1 MGKHHQSPIRIG
13 RAAAPRVTVKATKA
27 SSIDIEKE
35 YTVVEVAAL
44 MSLSRQTI
52 TRAFEHRSGIH
63 TIPGRGEQMI
73 IRIPGHIL
81 VQWLRER
88 TKP

>member
-1 MGKHHQSPIRIG
+1 MSKHHQPPIHIG
-13 RAAAPRVTVKATKA
+13 RAAPKRTIKYLRGA
-27 SSIDIEKE
+27 SIDLEKE
-35 YTVVEVAAL
+35 YSVSEVAAL

-63 TIPGRGEQMI
+63 TIPGRGTQEI

-88 TKP
+88 TK

>member
-1 MGKHHQSPIRIG
+1 MKHQSPIRIG
-13 RAAAPRVTVKATKA
+13 RAAPKPTVKALRGA
-27 SSIDIEKE
+27 SIDLEKE
-35 YTVVEVAAL
+35 YSVVEVADM

>member
-1 MGKHHQSPIRIG
+1 MPVEGKTTIKYM
-13 RAAAPRVTVKATKA
+13 RAA
-27 SSIDIEKE
+27 SIDLEKE
-35 YTVVEVAAL
+35 YSVLEVADM
-44 MSLSRQTI
+44 MSLSRQTV

-63 TIPGRGEQMI
+63 TIPGRGTQMI

-81 VQWLRER
+81 TQWLRER

>member
-1 MGKHHQSPIRIG
+1 MSKHHQPPIHIG
-13 RAAAPRVTVKATKA
+13 RAVPKRTVKALRA
-27 SSIDIEKE
+27 QAIDLERE
-35 YTVVEVAAL
+35 YTVLQIADM

-52 TRAFEHRSGIH
+52 TRAFEHRPGIH
-63 TIPGRGEQMI
+63 TIPGRGEQTI
-73 IRIPGHIL
+73 IRIPGHVL